1 MNEKI
6 SKIQDTFLGV
16 LFLVLLPSVII
27 SFVYLIKYENVIKQ
41 LAFTDG
47 FTFLKT
53 IESAINGSAP
63 ILMGT
68 LMGIAIVL
76 CIAIWCNLRDHLNR
90 NFLRIGIAL
99 VFLVSIFIGSSL
111 NISKEDIVL
120 KYAKKEHS
128 RLLKN
133 SYGFDKSDINNEIL
147 YSIHKNDYDKL
158 KKLFTEENVTGL
170 SKNEV
175 FEKIIVVQN
184 INNDNVHKEFN
195 KIYADRFISIK
206 EYSDFKSYVIEEL
219 SNNMQ
224 NNQNYSNN
232 MKAASLL

>member
-1 MNEKI
+1 MSEKI

-16 LFLVLLPSVII
+16 LFLVLLPSVVI
-27 SFVYLIKYENVIKQ
+27 SFVYLMKYESITRR

-53 IESAINGSAP
+53 IASAINGLAP
-63 ILMGT
+63 L
-68 LMGIAIVL
+68 LMGIAVVL
-76 CIAIWCNLRDHLNR
+76 CIAIWYKLKEHLNR
-90 NFLRIGIAL
+90 NFLKVGIAL
-99 VFLVSIFIGSSL
+99 VSLVSILIGSSL
-111 NISKEDIVL
+111 NISKDEIVL

-128 RLLKN
+128 RLLEN

-158 KKLFTEENVTGL
+158 KKLFTEENVIGL

>member
-1 MNEKI
+1 MSEKI
-6 SKIQDTFLGV
+6 SKIQDTFLGI
-16 LFLVLLPSVII
+16 LFLVLLPSVVI
-27 SFVYLIKYENVIKQ
+27 SFVYLMKYESITRR

-53 IESAINGSAP
+53 IASAINGLAP
-63 ILMGT
+63 L
-68 LMGIAIVL
+68 LMGIAVVL
-76 CIAIWCNLRDHLNR
+76 CIAIWYKLKDHLNR
-90 NFLRIGIAL
+90 NFLKVGIAL
-99 VFLVSIFIGSSL
+99 VSLLSILIGSSL
-111 NISKEDIVL
+111 NISKEEIVL

-128 RLLKN
+128 RLLNN

-147 YSIHKNDYDKL
+147 YSLHKNDYDKF

-170 SKNEV
+170 SKNEI

>member
-1 MNEKI
+1 MSEKI
-6 SKIQDTFLGV
+6 SKIQDTFLGI
-16 LFLVLLPSVII
+16 LFLVLLPSVVI
-27 SFVYLIKYENVIKQ
+27 SFVYLMKYESITRR

-53 IESAINGSAP
+53 IASAINGLAP
-63 ILMGT
+63 L
-68 LMGIAIVL
+68 LMGIAVVL
-76 CIAIWCNLRDHLNR
+76 CIAIWYKLKEHLNR
-90 NFLRIGIAL
+90 NFLKVGIAL
-99 VFLVSIFIGSSL
+99 VSLVSILIGSSL
-111 NISKEDIVL
+111 NISKDEIVL

-128 RLLKN
+128 RLLEN

-158 KKLFTEENVTGL
+158 KKLFTEENVIGL

>member
-1 MNEKI
+1 MSEKI

-16 LFLVLLPSVII
+16 LFLVLLPSIII
-27 SFVYLIKYENVIKQ
+27 SFVYLIRYERV
-41 LAFTDG
+41 LRRLEFTDG
-47 FTFLKT
+47 YTFLKT
-53 IESAINGSAP
+53 IPPNGLVP
-63 ILMGT
+63 LLIC
-68 LMGIAIVL
+68 IAIVL
-76 CIAIWCNLRDHLNR
+76 CIAIWYKLRDHLNR
-90 NFLRIGIAL
+90 NFLKVGIAL
-99 VFLVSIFIGSSL
+99 VSLVSILIGSSL
-111 NISKEDIVL
+111 NISKEEIVL
-120 KYAKKEHS
+120 KHAKKEHS
-128 RLLKN
+128 HLLKN

-158 KKLFTEENVTGL
+158 KKLFTEENVIGL

>member
-1 MNEKI
+1 MSEKI
-6 SKIQDTFLGV
+6 SKIQDAFLGV
-16 LFLVLLPSVII
+16 LFLVLLPSVVI
-27 SFVYLIKYENVIKQ
+27 SFVYLMKYESITRR

-53 IESAINGSAP
+53 IASAINGLAP
-63 ILMGT
+63 L
-68 LMGIAIVL
+68 LMGIAVVL
-76 CIAIWCNLRDHLNR
+76 CIAIWYKLKEHLNR
-90 NFLRIGIAL
+90 NFLKVGIAL
-99 VFLVSIFIGSSL
+99 VSLVSILIGSSL
-111 NISKEDIVL
+111 NISKDEIVL

-128 RLLKN
+128 RLLEN

-158 KKLFTEENVTGL
+158 KKLFTEENVIGL

>member
-1 MNEKI
+1 MSEKI
-6 SKIQDTFLGV
+6 SKIQDTFLGL
-16 LFLVLLPSVII
+16 LFLVLLPSVVI
-27 SFVYLIKYENVIKQ
+27 SFVYLIKYESITRR

-47 FTFLKT
+47 FTFSKT
-53 IESAINGSAP
+53 IASAINGLAP
-63 ILMGT
+63 L
-68 LMGIAIVL
+68 LMGIAVVL
-76 CIAIWCNLRDHLNR
+76 CITIWYELKDHLNR
-90 NFLRIGIAL
+90 NFLKVGIAL
-99 VFLVSIFIGSSL
+99 VSLVSILIGSSL
-111 NISKEDIVL
+111 NISKEEIVL
-120 KYAKKEHS
+120 KLAKKEHS
-128 RLLKN
+128 HLLKN

-170 SKNEV
+170 SKNEI

>member
-1 MNEKI
+1 MSEKI

-16 LFLVLLPSVII
+16 LFLVLLPSVVI
-27 SFVYLIKYENVIKQ
+27 SFVYLMKYESITRR

-47 FTFLKT
+47 FTFSKT
-53 IESAINGSAP
+53 IASAINGLAP
-63 ILMGT
+63 L
-68 LMGIAIVL
+68 LMGIAVVL
-76 CIAIWCNLRDHLNR
+76 CITIWYELKDHLNR
-90 NFLRIGIAL
+90 NFLKVGIAL
-99 VFLVSIFIGSSL
+99 VSLVSILIGSSL
-111 NISKEDIVL
+111 NISKEEIVL
-120 KYAKKEHS
+120 KLAKKEHS
-128 RLLKN
+128 HLLKN

-170 SKNEV
+170 SKNEI